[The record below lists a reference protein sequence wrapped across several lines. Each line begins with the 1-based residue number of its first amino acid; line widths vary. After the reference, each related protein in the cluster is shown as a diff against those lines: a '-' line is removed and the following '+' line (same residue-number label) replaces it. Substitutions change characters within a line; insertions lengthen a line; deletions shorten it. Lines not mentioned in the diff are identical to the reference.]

1 MIYRGSDRPRRIR
14 RRRVPSR
21 LLQAAVAAALIF
33 LVSARG
39 LAQFWTDYLWFR
51 SIDLASV
58 WRTLF
63 LSRFLMALIGVVVAA
78 SVIWLTTWIANR
90 IRLPGFAAVDEVVAR
105 YQEWI
110 GLRAR
115 RFGIF
120 LSIGMGLLVGLSA
133 SQWWDEALLFANGE
147 DFGITDP
154 VFNHDLSLYVFRVPL
169 LQGILGWLF
178 QLFFLSLLVATVLH
192 YLNGGIRIQR
202 GIEVDP
208 GVKVHLSVMLAVLAL
223 LKAGGYVLASYG
235 LLYSGR
241 GAAFGATYTDVNA
254 QLPAFQL
261 LTLISI
267 LAAVLLL
274 VNIRVRGWTLP
285 AVAGGLWLAVS
296 VLGGGVYPALIQR
309 FRVEPEEIERESPYI
324 QRHIVATRAAY
335 GLDQVVVSETTAGA
349 NLDSAAIARNRT
361 TINNVRLWEPTVLS
375 ITYTQQAL
383 KNYYKFSDVDVDR
396 YQIGGRTTQVMLA
409 GRELDESRVDVHNW
423 VNDHLVYTHG
433 FGVVVSQANT
443 ATSEGLPDYLVED
456 IPLKSSE
463 PDLTLSQPRIY
474 FGEFADDPT
483 GTDFVIVATEEKE
496 VDGVD
501 AAGNPVFD
509 SYAGNG
515 GVPAGG
521 LLRRAAFALRFLDFN
536 TLISGRV
543 TPDSRVL
550 MRRHI
555 RDQIAA
561 AAPLLYQD
569 SDPYL
574 VLEGGRL
581 LWVVDLYTVTDRY
594 PYAQPAETDRLSVAQ
609 KGSLPDSFNYIRNS
623 AKAVVDAYDGT
634 LTLYVVDESD
644 PVIRTYRKIFPK
656 LFSADPPSL
665 ELKSHFRY
673 PEELFRVQGDMYQQY
688 HVTDAR
694 VFFNDAEP
702 WAVAIDR
709 ADVALPPLRNQLD
722 NDAPR
727 PTLPYYLLMK
737 LPGQEEASFVIA
749 QPFSPEA
756 KPNMVSFLVA
766 NSDPEAYGDM
776 LDLRFTAGNPPDG
789 PSTVSDKIN
798 QNREISQE
806 FTLLDQKGSAV
817 QRGRILVVP
826 VEESLFYVQPIFV
839 SATQGGVPELKQ
851 VVVVHGSREVMRPT
865 FADALAA
872 AVGGGVPTVPPDGG
886 EGEVPDDV
894 AGLLAQA
901 QASFAAAEAALR
913 AGDLTEYAS
922 RIEEAERLV
931 SQAVAALAEG

>member
-1 MIYRGSDRPRRIR
+1 M
-14 RRRVPSR
+14 
-21 LLQAAVAAALIF
+21 
-33 LVSARG
+33 
-39 LAQFWTDYLWFR
+39 AQFWTDYLWFR
-51 SIDLASV
+51 SINLASV

-63 LSRFLMALIGVVVAA
+63 LSRFLLALIGVVVAA
-78 SVIWLTTWIANR
+78 CVIWLTTWIANR

-115 RFGIF
+115 RLGVIF
-120 LSIGMGLLVGLSA
+120 SIAVGLMVGLSA
-133 SQWWDEALLFANGE
+133 SQWWDEALLFANSE
-147 DFGITDP
+147 NFGITDP
-154 VFNHDLSLYVFRVPL
+154 VFKHDLSLYVFRLPL
-169 LQGILGWLF
+169 LQGVLSWLF
-178 QLFFLSLLVATVLH
+178 QLFFLSLLVAVVLH

-235 LLYSGR
+235 LLYSSR
-241 GAAFGATYTDVNA
+241 GAVMGSTYTDVNA
-254 QLPAFQL
+254 QLPAFRL

-296 VLGGGVYPALIQR
+296 VLGGSVYPALIQR

-324 QRHIVATRAAY
+324 QRHITATRAAF
-335 GLDQVVVSETTAGA
+335 GLDQVVVSETSGGA
-349 NLDSAAIARNRT
+349 ELDSAAISRNPT
-361 TINNVRLWEPTVLS
+361 TINNVRLWEPGVLS
-375 ITYTQQAL
+375 ITYAQQAL
-383 KNYYKFSDVDVDR
+383 KEYYQFSDVDVDR
-396 YQIGGRTTQVMLA
+396 YLVDGRPTQVMLA
-409 GRELDESRVDVHNW
+409 GRELDESKLAEHNW

-463 PDLTLSQPRIY
+463 PDLALTQPRIY
-474 FGEFADDPT
+474 FGEFANDPN
-483 GTDFVIVATEEKE
+483 GTDFVIAASKEKE

-509 SYAGNG
+509 TYVGKG

-536 TLISGRV
+536 TLISSRI

-550 MRRHI
+550 LRRHI

-561 AAPLLYQD
+561 AAPLLRQD
-569 SDPYL
+569 ADPYL
-574 VLEGGRL
+574 ILEGGRL
-581 LWVVDLYTVTDRY
+581 LWVVDLYTVTNRY
-594 PYAQPAETDRLSVAQ
+594 PYSQSAETDRLSIAGS
-609 KGSLPDSFNYIRNS
+609 GSLPGDFNYIRNS
-623 AKAVVDAYDGT
+623 AKATVDAYDGT
-634 LTLYVVDESD
+634 LTVYVVDEAD
-644 PVIRTYRKIFPK
+644 PIIRTYRKIFPK
-656 LFSADPPSL
+656 LFSASPPPL
-665 ELKSHFRY
+665 ELASHFRY
-673 PEELFRVQGDMYQQY
+673 PEELFRVQADMYEEY

-694 VFFNDAEP
+694 AFFNEVEL
-702 WAVAIDR
+702 WQTAVEQ
-709 ADVALPPLRNQLD
+709 ADVPLPRLRGEGEKD
-722 NDAPR
+722 GPR

-737 LPGQEEASFVIA
+737 VPGQEEASFVIA
-749 QPFSPEA
+749 QPFSPKS

-766 NSDPEAYGDM
+766 NSDPQVYGDL
-776 LDLRFTAGNPPDG
+776 LDFRFTAGNPPDG

-798 QNREISQE
+798 QNPEISQA
-806 FTLLDQKGSAV
+806 FTLLDQRGSTV

-826 VEESLFYVQPIFV
+826 VEESLLYVQPIFV
-839 SATQGGVPELKQ
+839 SGGSQGGVPELKQ
-851 VVVVHGSREVMRPT
+851 VVVVHGSREVMRST
-865 FADALAA
+865 FAEALAA
-872 AVGGGVPTVPPDGG
+872 AVAGGAPTVPPDGG
-886 EGEVPDDV
+886 GGEVPSDV
-894 AGLLAQA
+894 ADLLAQA

-913 AGDLTEYAS
+913 AGNLTEYAT
-922 RIEEAERLV
+922 RIDEAERLV
-931 SQAVAALAEG
+931 REAVAALNEG